1 MWLKR
6 KKIWI
11 DRFQTT
17 LALQIACYCVLYQIV
32 TWFTVV
38 FEHRIH
44 AKVNS
49 LLGPAGGAYLSAL
62 MLVPVIAL
70 IVLSVREAV
79 KTSHRVVGPL
89 YRFRKAIKAITAGEV
104 VEPIRLR
111 DGDYLL
117 EMRDDF
123 NEMLMA
129 LERRGAVALKA
140 PEARQ
145 DQSHRETPE
154 VALAAN
160 PV

>member
-1 MWLKR
+1 MSQKR

-17 LALQIACYCVLYQIV
+17 LALRIAFYCVLYQTV
-32 TWFTVV
+32 TWFSVT

-44 AKVNS
+44 SKVTS
-49 LLGPAGGAYLSAL
+49 MLGPAGGAYLSAL
-62 MLVPVIAL
+62 MLAPVIAL
-70 IVLSVREAV
+70 ILMSVREAV
-79 KTSHRVVGPL
+79 KTSHRVIGPL
-89 YRFRKAIKAITAGEV
+89 YRFRKAILAIAAGEE

-111 DGDYLL
+111 DGDYLR

-129 LERRGAVALKA
+129 LERRGAVVLKA
-140 PEARQ
+140 SESRKDHDHRQ
-145 DQSHRETPE
+145 TEE

-160 PV
+160 PF